1 VSTTRP
7 PAGHPGEL
15 PDPATP
21 AGQVP
26 PARVRVTAPATAR
39 SRRTT
44 VVSEIDAQTEVGAVY
59 MRSLMRSQLRL
70 ALGITT
76 LLVLTIG
83 LLPVLLATIPGLR
96 RVEVWGVPVVWILL
110 GAGCYPVLIALAVA
124 YVRRAERNERNF
136 HDLVG
141 PR

>member
-1 VSTTRP
+1 MSLART
-7 PAGHPGEL
+7 PGDAA
-15 PDPATP
+15 DPTP
-21 AGQVP
+21 AAPVT
-26 PARVRVTAPATAR
+26 RVRVTAPAAGR

-70 ALGITT
+70 ALGVTT
-76 LLVLTIG
+76 VLVATVG
-83 LLPVLLATIPGLR
+83 LLPLLFATIPWLR
-96 RVEVWGVPVVWILL
+96 HAQLWGVPVAWIVL
-110 GAGCYPVLIALAVA
+110 GAGCYPVLIALAVV
-124 YVRRAERNERNF
+124 YVRRAERNERDF